1 MALRAFTH
9 RAGKTA
15 IRKITVLSLL
25 LLVASGCD
33 SGTPLFDVKAV
44 AAGAASL
51 APFFD
56 ESSGL
61 GRDADVRSRPVH
73 GGLQQGD
80 TPGLYGGTDEAAIC
94 DVEQLKRYLAE
105 PRNDRKARAW
115 AGATDLRTDE
125 IPEYLDGLTPVL
137 LRHDTL
143 VRNHDYKKGKAV
155 PFNALLQ
162 AGIAIL
168 VDEQGMPAVKCS
180 CGNPL
185 RPFEGDRS
193 RISVSFDDGNEK
205 WKGYDRSEVVV
216 VRPAS
221 HELERIALVD
231 VEDPDR
237 GIERPVGTT
246 GEKDTAFDTRKRQAV
261 PSLVGTTFGEA
272 SRRLAGRGLAVAY
285 DGEDAPPDGAR
296 VTASDPAAGAELRF
310 GAHVTLS
317 VVEDTGPSGGG
328 ATSPGPESSR
338 PTTSPASPSS
348 PSAPSS
354 PPSPSASSTPSS
366 PSTPSTPSSGPSKSE
381 RPASPSGTPE
391 ATSPPAGSTPPPPPS
406 TASGPPPSTR
416 STPPE
421 TPETT
426 SAPPR
431 TTPPP
436 PTGKPASSTP
446 ATSVPAT
453 SEAPTSEAPT
463 TSAPAE
469 RPRRTRE

>member
-1 MALRAFTH
+1 M
-9 RAGKTA
+9 
-15 IRKITVLSLL
+15 
-25 LLVASGCD
+25 
-33 SGTPLFDVKAV
+33 KAV
-44 AAGAASL
+44 AAGAASP

-56 ESSGL
+56 ERSGL
-61 GRDADVRSRPVH
+61 GRDADVRSRPAH

-105 PRNDRKARAW
+105 PRNGRKARAW
-115 AGATDLRTDE
+115 AGALDLRTDG

-143 VRNHDYKKGKAV
+143 VRNHDYEKGKAV
-155 PFNALLQ
+155 PFDALLQ

-185 RPFEGDRS
+185 RPFEGDKN
-193 RISVSFDDGNEK
+193 RISVSFDDGNEQ

-246 GEKDTAFDTRKRQAV
+246 GEEDTAFDTRRRQAV
-261 PSLVGTTFGEA
+261 PSLIGTTFGEA

-285 DGEDAPPDGAR
+285 DGEGVPPDGAR

-310 GAHVTLS
+310 GTHVTLS
-317 VVEDTGPSGGG
+317 VVKDGSPAGGG
-328 ATSPGPESSR
+328 TAPPDPESSR
-338 PTTSPASPSS
+338 PTTGPASPSS
-348 PSAPSS
+348 PSSPPAPS
-354 PPSPSASSTPSS
+354 A
-366 PSTPSTPSSGPSKSE
+366 PSSGPSRSE

-391 ATSPPAGSTPPPPPS
+391 APSTPADSAPPPPPGTS
-406 TASGPPPSTR
+406 SGPPPSTR
-416 STPPE
+416 SAPPE
-421 TPETT
+421 TPGTA

-431 TTPPP
+431 ATPPP
-436 PTGKPASSTP
+436 PTGGPASGAP

-453 SEAPTSEAPT
+453 PEAPT

-469 RPRRTRE
+469 RPRRTPE

>member
-1 MALRAFTH
+1 M
-9 RAGKTA
+9 
-15 IRKITVLSLL
+15 
-25 LLVASGCD
+25 
-33 SGTPLFDVKAV
+33 KAV
-44 AAGAASL
+44 AAGSASL

-56 ESSGL
+56 ERGGL
-61 GRDADVRSRPVH
+61 GRDADVRSRPAH

-80 TPGLYGGTDEAAIC
+80 TPGLYGGTGEAASC
-94 DVEQLKRYLAE
+94 DVGRLKRYLAE

-115 AGATDLRTDE
+115 AGALDLRTDG
-125 IPEYLDGLTPVL
+125 IPEYLDRLTPVL

-143 VRNHDYKKGKAV
+143 VKNHDYKKGKAA

-168 VDEQGMPAVKCS
+168 VDEQGLPAVKCS

-185 RPFEGDRS
+185 RPFEGDKS

-221 HELERIALVD
+221 RELERIALVD

-246 GEKDTAFDTRKRQAV
+246 GGEDTAFDTRKRRAV
-261 PSLVGTTFGEA
+261 PSLIGTTFGEA

-285 DGEDAPPDGAR
+285 DGEDVPPDGAR
-296 VTASDPAAGAELRF
+296 VSASDPAAGAGLRF

-317 VVEDTGPSGGG
+317 VAEDTGTSGGG
-328 ATSPGPESSR
+328 TTPPGSEPSRETRSPGSPVPSR
-338 PTTSPASPSS
+338 ETKVPGSPSS
-348 PSAPSS
+348 
-354 PPSPSASSTPSS
+354 SPSASSF
-366 PSTPSTPSSGPSKSE
+366 GPTKSE
-381 RPASPSGTPE
+381 RPGSPSGVPADTSAPAGSIAPPPPDTGSAPPPPRPTPPPTHPGTPGTGSPPPGST
-391 ATSPPAGSTPPPPPS
+391 ASPPRTTASSPPAG
-406 TASGPPPSTR
+406 GPV
-416 STPPE
+416 
-421 TPETT
+421 T
-426 SAPPR
+426 SSA
-431 TTPPP
+431 PPP
-436 PTGKPASSTP
+436 PTGAPAGSAP
-446 ATSVPAT
+446 ATGVPAT
-453 SEAPTSEAPT
+453 PEAPA

>member
-1 MALRAFTH
+1 M
-9 RAGKTA
+9 
-15 IRKITVLSLL
+15 
-25 LLVASGCD
+25 
-33 SGTPLFDVKAV
+33 

-56 ESSGL
+56 ERSGL

-73 GGLQQGD
+73 SGLQQGD
-80 TPGLYGGTDEAAIC
+80 TPGLYGGTGEAAIC
-94 DVEQLKRYLAE
+94 DVERLKRYLAE
-105 PRNDRKARAW
+105 PRNDRRARAW
-115 AGATDLRTDE
+115 AGALDLRTDE
-125 IPEYLDGLTPVL
+125 IPEYLDRLTPVL

-143 VRNHDYKKGKAV
+143 VKNHDYKKGKAV

-168 VDEQGMPAVKCS
+168 VDEQGLPAVKCS

-185 RPFEGDRS
+185 RPFEGDKS

-221 HELERIALVD
+221 HKLERIALVD

-237 GIERPVGTT
+237 GVERPVGTT
-246 GEKDTAFDTRKRQAV
+246 GEEDTAFDTRKRQAV

-285 DGEDAPPDGAR
+285 DGKDVPPDGAR

-317 VVEDTGPSGGG
+317 VAEDTGASGGG
-328 ATSPGPESSR
+328 TTPPGPESSR
-338 PTTSPASPSS
+338 ETKDPGPPPPSRETKDPGPPPPSPPSPPSSGPAKSERPGSPSGT
-348 PSAPSS
+348 PGDTSAPAGSTS
-354 PPSPSASSTPSS
+354 PPSPST
-366 PSTPSTPSSGPSKSE
+366 
-381 RPASPSGTPE
+381 
-391 ATSPPAGSTPPPPPS
+391 GSTPPP
-406 TASGPPPSTR
+406 TR
-416 STPPE
+416 STPPPASPE
-421 TPETT
+421 TPGTGSPPPGST
-426 SAPPR
+426 GSPPR
-431 TTPPP
+431 TTVSSPPADDPVTSGAPPP
-436 PTGKPASSTP
+436 PAGRPSSGAP
-446 ATSVPAT
+446 ATSMSA
-453 SEAPTSEAPT
+453 APEAPT

-469 RPRRTRE
+469 RPRRSRE